1 MAKYI
6 RSLNISQKQLG
17 ASAENRRFVITG
29 DIGSK
34 CMLQVVSIEAP
45 SKFYNFTTKTFE
57 TSFNSLHNLKINL
70 EAKKYYGN
78 IFFPAAGGVD
88 YKIMLFQDPIDKE
101 TVIKE
106 SGSSKEASFVS
117 KTIEGLADTAIT
129 FSLHT
134 ANTSNYATLPSDI
147 VSTGNIT
154 TSGSVT
160 VDVEKVV
167 ENIANDTH
175 GFGLKYVSHYKGLTS
190 GKAYHQQFLS
200 DKVWSN
206 YLFYQKTTDVNGST
220 SSSIDVVVDDVT
232 GLGVGMELTYKTGTT
247 PPDASATITAV
258 DTETKTVSL
267 SAANSLT
274 GGNTLTFRGYGISII
289 QSIHSCIFSVKTLNI
304 SSPLI
309 EKRVRADGGL
319 TEATDGSST
328 NIALV
333 GTYGI
338 AGGNTVSYSGLNVDN
353 TSANNVTSVA
363 TASSTLGHV
372 TVQNAQN
379 LVAGTKLYFT
389 GSFSSATLQTA
400 LFIDKYPSSSFEL
413 QLDLD
418 KIFTPGTAS

>member
-1 MAKYI
+1 
-6 RSLNISQKQLG
+6 
-17 ASAENRRFVITG
+17 
-29 DIGSK
+29 
-34 CMLQVVSIEAP
+34 
-45 SKFYNFTTKTFE
+45 
-57 TSFNSLHNLKINL
+57 
-70 EAKKYYGN
+70 
-78 IFFPAAGGVD
+78 
-88 YKIMLFQDPIDKE
+88 
-101 TVIKE
+101 
-106 SGSSKEASFVS
+106 
-117 KTIEGLADTAIT
+117 
-129 FSLHT
+129 
-134 ANTSNYATLPSDI
+134 
-147 VSTGNIT
+147 
-154 TSGSVT
+154 
-160 VDVEKVV
+160 
-167 ENIANDTH
+167 
-175 GFGLKYVSHYKGLTS
+175 
-190 GKAYHQQFLS
+190 
-200 DKVWSN
+200 
-206 YLFYQKTTDVNGST
+206 
-220 SSSIDVVVDDVT
+220 
-232 GLGVGMELTYKTGTT
+232 GTT